1 MFAFAPDVV
10 TFQASCTAVSAPSSL
25 LPLSSMRIHSL
36 LLFAALAPSVAA
48 QSNTVTGLDGRLTV
62 IDNMTYYGRRGPS
75 HPNGEIGMS
84 MLNTMCNPGSVN
96 IPWQAP
102 MQPNHPMF
110 GFMVV
115 RVHNDKIEQIN
126 EWSYCKH
133 AFLSINVNG
142 SCGPCQNP
150 GTGSLMG
157 LNCSDTYSAGNNAS
171 RTYLGPPEEINPW
184 LGTWN
189 PVGSYFD
196 IGDPSQAGYPAAAD
210 GVRSLSQ
217 SIFDSVDNRITIPEI
232 ELTTAGASY
241 YYALQLIHR
250 GESLANRDDNN
261 AHRGMS
267 PSFNGNTWSFNNNAE
282 FQEFGSVLTRWTGAT
297 VESAGNGTD
306 DGRFFVASK
315 VDAIGGGNYHY
326 EYAVHNIDNS
336 RAGGSLRIPM
346 SAGVTASNF
355 TFGDIDSNGANDWTV
370 AQVGDEVVFTAT
382 ATNALEWNT
391 IFNFGFDA
399 DQAPGAG
406 GVYIDQARPG
416 PGGVLV
422 QVNAEVPGGVIL
434 ANYDLFGSGCE
445 GSVGTPGG
453 ATQDL
458 NAAGG
463 NLSGSTN
470 QFEYTY
476 RANSSGLVEVVG
488 FEIFTQSNNGSI
500 TRPAHI
506 YAASGSGPSNTPL
519 ASTTITVGATPG
531 FYAATLATPV
541 LVDGDFYIGYENSP
555 GGVIS
560 NLTAGAS
567 GVGFYRTAVTGNFQQ
582 SGIVSRPSYKVT
594 WNPVTTYETPAMG
607 VSGSPQLGASYSPTV
622 SGALDS
628 SFAILVSGLTSGAPV
643 ALPGAPNCNLLCS
656 TEATDLVIT
665 TASGTAQSSISV
677 PNSVSLEGLN
687 VYHQWAIWDPAAN
700 NLGLVMSGGGIATV
714 GN

>member
-1 MFAFAPDVV
+1 
-10 TFQASCTAVSAPSSL
+10 
-25 LPLSSMRIHSL
+25 MRIHSL
-36 LLFAALAPSVAA
+36 LLLAALAPSVAA

-115 RVHNDKIEQIN
+115 RVHDDKIEQIN

-142 SCGPCQNP
+142 SCGSCQNP

-196 IGDPSQAGYPAAAD
+196 IGDPSQAGYPATAD

-217 SIFDSVDNRITIPEI
+217 SIFDSVDNRITIPEV
-232 ELTTAGASY
+232 ELTTVGASY

-250 GESLANRDDNN
+250 GEALANRDDNN

-297 VESAGNGTD
+297 VESASNGTD

-315 VDAIGGGNYHY
+315 VNAIGGGNYHY
-326 EYAVHNIDNS
+326 EYAVHNVDNS

-355 TFGDIDSNGANDWTV
+355 TFGDIDSDGANNWTV
-370 AQVGDEVVFTAT
+370 SQVGDEVVFTAT

-391 IFNFGFDA
+391 IYNFGFDA
-399 DQAPGAG
+399 DFPPGAG
-406 GVYIDQARPG
+406 FCSIDQARPG
-416 PGGVLV
+416 AGAALV
-422 QVNAEVPGGVIL
+422 QINTEVPGG
-434 ANYDLFGSGCE
+434 
-445 GSVGTPGG
+445 
-453 ATQDL
+453 
-458 NAAGG
+458 
-463 NLSGSTN
+463 
-470 QFEYTY
+470 
-476 RANSSGLVEVVG
+476 
-488 FEIFTQSNNGSI
+488 
-500 TRPAHI
+500 
-506 YAASGSGPSNTPL
+506 
-519 ASTTITVGATPG
+519 
-531 FYAATLATPV
+531 ATLATFSTFGQGCPGSVPEPPV
-541 LVDGDFYIGYENSP
+541 PCPELNGAGGTISQDLRDNEYTHRVTNSGPLSVLGFDCFAQSTGGTQTVAAYIYPEVGGAPSATALATTTMTIGASAGFYTATFASPVSVNGNFYVGYETAAQNVYLSNLNSGTGGVAFYRDLVNGPTNWTQSNLVDTPSWRVNCQS
-555 GGVIS
+555 S
-560 NLTAGAS
+560 ST
-567 GVGFYRTAVTGNFQQ
+567 GF
-582 SGIVSRPSYKVT
+582 K
-594 WNPVTTYETPAMG
+594 EPAMG
-607 VSGSPQLGASYSPTV
+607 NTGLPSVGNTFDLTLSD
-622 SGALDS
+622 ALSS
-628 SFAILVSGLTSGAPV
+628 SFAILVSSTSSVSPTP
-643 ALPGAPNCNLLCS
+643 LPGAPGCNLLVTTS
-656 TEATDLVIT
+656 VLSLELT
-665 TASGTAQSSISV
+665 TAAGTAASPISV
-677 PNSVSLEGLN
+677 PNVSGLIGQSFFF
-687 VYHQWAIWDPAAN
+687 QWGVWDPTVNSLKIVTSDA
-700 NLGLVMSGGGIATV
+700 GQATI
-714 GN
+714 GQ